1 MANIRGTV
9 SPAVSFTS
17 QPSSGSASLVT
28 EVILPGTPLSYS
40 FTYGTGAGQVD
51 TVWSAGTPGTAFTV
65 SGTTTKNLTSL
76 TSTTGAAIS
85 FARIKTVYI
94 LNNDLTN
101 VLTVGGGSN
110 AWTGLFSGTITIN
123 PGEFFLACVSPLD
136 ATGWVTGGSSYNLQF
151 STSSSTGVTVVL
163 AGVSV

>member
-65 SGTTTKNLTSL
+65 SGTTITYATAPQ
-76 TSTTGAAIS
+76 TTDSIYAQG
-85 FARIKTVYI
+85 F
-94 LNNDLTN
+94 LN
-101 VLTVGGGSN
+101 S
-110 AWTGLFSGTITIN
+110 
-123 PGEFFLACVSPLD
+123 
-136 ATGWVTGGSSYNLQF
+136 
-151 STSSSTGVTVVL
+151 
-163 AGVSV
+163 